1 MTRVV
6 PLAILLASVA
16 LAAARPAP
24 VAAQPPRACEPMV
37 VEGFTAPATAPA
49 PPRGVAPE
57 LVALSVPVVVHY
69 MNIAGSD
76 GEVARRFPPDK
87 LIQYFRESGVVNRIW
102 YQAGMLLYLQR
113 FEACSFRFADFG
125 LDAGPSQE
133 IDSPAR
139 SEAGRERF
147 RRINE
152 AYNAP
157 DIRGVD
163 LYVWGG
169 IMQDGGYGD
178 RWLETGA
185 LRAGAAWID
194 PDCFD
199 NRNVDCDLLL
209 AHEIGHFLG
218 LCHSCVVGQAQPGI
232 RCTRCLP
239 DSMKQPDG
247 SYTLEKCRE
256 VPKRIMRSDNLKL
269 FLPYTVNGTELSRC
283 ERRLANAFAHR
294 RVALTTKPEGGA
306 SWVAAQWESCRDTR
320 STW

>member
-6 PLAILLASVA
+6 SLAIVLVTAA
-16 LAAARPAP
+16 LGALPAP
-24 VAAQPPRACEPMV
+24 AVAQPPRACEAMT
-37 VEGFTAPATAPA
+37 VEGFTAPTTAP
-49 PPRGVAPE
+49 PPPQGADPE
-57 LVALSVPVVVHY
+57 LVPVSLPVVVHY
-69 MNIAGSD
+69 MNVAGS
-76 GEVARRFPPDK
+76 GEEVAGRFRPDK

-102 YQAGMLLYLQR
+102 YQAGVLLYVQR
-113 FEACSFRFADFG
+113 FERCTVRFADFG
-125 LDAGPSQE
+125 LDPGPSQE

-147 RRINE
+147 RRINA

-157 DIRGVD
+157 DVRGVD

-169 IMQDGGYGD
+169 IVQDGGYGD

-199 NRNVDCDLLL
+199 NQHVDCDLLL

-218 LCHSCVVGQAQPGI
+218 LCHSCSVGQDQLRVG
-232 RCTRCLP
+232 CVRCLP
-239 DSMKQPDG
+239 ASMKQPDG
-247 SYTLEKCRE
+247 SFTLKNCRQL
-256 VPKRIMRSDNLKL
+256 PGKRIMRSDNLKL
-269 FLPYTVNGTELSRC
+269 FLPYTVNGRELSRC
-283 ERRLANAFAHR
+283 ERRLANSFAHR
-294 RVALTTKPEGGA
+294 RVALTTKQQGGA
-306 SWVAAQWESCRDTR
+306 AWVAAQWESCRDTR